1 MVSFIMM
8 VKVRELLNPLVLND
22 CKNKGFMGDSEYRDS
37 DDRLV
42 MGYWEFVDVCD
53 AWLRNVDYLGLD
65 DLVDVD
71 ELLDDGGV
79 LEVFNDV
86 GDLCVV
92 KFHYTN

>member
-1 MVSFIMM
+1 MM
-8 VKVRELLNPLVLND
+8 VKIRELLNPLILND
-22 CKNKGFMGDSEYRDS
+22 YKNKGFMGDSEYRDS

-42 MGYWEFVDVCD
+42 MGYWEFVEVCD

-65 DLVDVD
+65 DCVDMD
-71 ELLDDGGV
+71 ELVDDGGV

-92 KFHYTN
+92 KFHYNK